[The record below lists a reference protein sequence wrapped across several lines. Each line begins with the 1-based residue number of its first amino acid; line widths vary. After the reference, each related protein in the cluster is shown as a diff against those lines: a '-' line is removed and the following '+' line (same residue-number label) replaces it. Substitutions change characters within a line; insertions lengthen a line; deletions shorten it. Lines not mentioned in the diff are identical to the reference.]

1 VDKRVITVLGSTGAQ
16 GGSVVRALLD
26 QNYWQVRAVTRNA
39 RSLAAR
45 RLAEAGC
52 AIAEADLNTPDTLL
66 EALRGSYGVFAVTNF
81 WDPATRM
88 GEFEQGR
95 NLVLAAKDAEIQ
107 HFIWSTLPDY
117 QALSG
122 GKYPVPHFTGKARV
136 DREITY
142 AGFRHHTFVE
152 APFYFQNFLTIHAP
166 RKSPE
171 GRDLWRYPADK
182 EKCRFPCGDIADL
195 GRIVAAAFNRPES
208 VGGGEHLALASDYL
222 SWQDLVDILKIKRHR
237 LDYERVSAEEYDR
250 FFSSAK
256 EFRQMMAFW
265 EENHYFGP
273 DGPTKIAQAN
283 DLIKGHLTPFADWA
297 RKHMPPRP

>member
-1 VDKRVITVLGSTGAQ
+1 MEKRIVTVFGSTGAQ
-16 GGSVVRALLD
+16 GGSIVRALLD
-26 QNYWQVRAVTRNA
+26 QNHWQVRAVTRNA
-39 RSLAAR
+39 GSQASR

-52 AIAEADLNTPDTLL
+52 AIAEADLNAPATVR
-66 EALRGSYGVFAVTNF
+66 EALQGAYGVFAVTNF

-117 QALSG
+117 HALSG
-122 GKYPVPHFTGKARV
+122 GKYAVPHFTGKARV
-136 DREITY
+136 DREVTL
-142 AGFRHHTFVE
+142 AGFHHHTFVE
-152 APFYFQNFLTIHAP
+152 APFYFQNFLTVHAP
-166 RKSPE
+166 RKNPK

-182 EKCRFPCGDIADL
+182 EKCRFPCGDITEL
-195 GRIVAAAFNRPES
+195 GTIVAAAFNRPER
-208 VGGGEHLALASDYL
+208 VGSGEYLALASDYL
-222 SWQDLVDILKIKRHR
+222 SWQDLVDILNAQGHR

-250 FFSSAK
+250 FFSSAS

-273 DGPTKIAQAN
+273 DGPQKIARAN
-283 DLIKGHLTPFADWA
+283 GLIKSHLTPFAEWA
-297 RKHMPPRP
+297 RKHMPLDP